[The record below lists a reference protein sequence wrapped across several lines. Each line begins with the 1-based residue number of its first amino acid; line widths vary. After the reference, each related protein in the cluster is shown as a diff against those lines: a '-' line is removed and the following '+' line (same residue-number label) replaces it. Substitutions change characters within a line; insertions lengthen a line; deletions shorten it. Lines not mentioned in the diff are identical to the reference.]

1 LAYTSNAAILR
12 AVQALTVKVGLM
24 SDQQAEIAA
33 DVTAI
38 QAGVQALTV
47 ADTAIQAEIAA
58 LKAANPQLD
67 LTALDAAAKALTPA
81 VASITALAPPA
92 A

>member
-1 LAYTSNAAILR
+1 MTTNAAILR
-12 AVQALTVKVGLM
+12 AVQALTAKVALM
-24 SDQQAEIAA
+24 ADQQAEIAA
-33 DVTAI
+33 DVAAI
-38 QAGVQALTV
+38 QAGVQALGV

-67 LTALDAAAKALTPA
+67 LTALDAAAASLTPA
-81 VASITALAPPA
+81 VAAISALAPPA